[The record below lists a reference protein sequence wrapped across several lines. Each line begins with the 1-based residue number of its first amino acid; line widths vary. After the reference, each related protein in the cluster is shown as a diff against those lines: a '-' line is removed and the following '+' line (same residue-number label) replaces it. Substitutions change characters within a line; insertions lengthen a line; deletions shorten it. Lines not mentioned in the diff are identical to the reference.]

1 MWNMKAPLFIIKTLW
16 PMSVFQIG
24 QMSRLAL
31 KERSYHKNI
40 HVKPENSS
48 THCSK
53 VISNVKVFNNV
64 KLQCQCHRVKNV
76 GTLWKFLSLGIPV
89 WNIKAIALIV
99 LKL

>member
-1 MWNMKAPLFIIKTLW
+1 
-16 PMSVFQIG
+16 
-24 QMSRLAL
+24 MSRLAL

-76 GTLWKFLSLGIPV
+76 ATL
-89 WNIKAIALIV
+89 
-99 LKL
+99 